1 MVDLTTISEAQVQ
14 SLVLKKKERK
24 VGGGGRAGGLYVP
37 GSPVQELMMER

>member
-24 VGGGGRAGGLYVP
+24 VGGGRAGGLYVP

>member
-24 VGGGGRAGGLYVP
+24 VGGWRAGGLYVP

>member
-24 VGGGGRAGGLYVP
+24 VGGG
-37 GSPVQELMMER
+37 ELVAFAYQDPQCRNS